1 MTSGGN
7 NFNDFSEILPTGK
20 IATKIDKT
28 FLVFSSV
35 AVGLF
40 LEWAQCCSINS
51 NHLNPALSPA
61 PFFSPSPFQIFIRFP
76 FAFTINQL
84 EGFGIGET

>member
-7 NFNDFSEILPTGK
+7 NFNDFSEILPTGE
-20 IATKIDKT
+20 ITTKIDKT

-51 NHLNPALSPA
+51 NHLNPALSPRP
-61 PFFSPSPFQIFIRFP
+61 PFFSFSVPDFHTLSFRVYYKS
-76 FAFTINQL
+76 T
-84 EGFGIGET
+84 